1 MPSIAELTR
10 GEPCSIY
17 KRPGEEGKAGGAVLG
32 RPHEPRDLGPGIT
45 DSDRDRRDWFSS
57 SPPFCSPFCRL
68 SLVLWRECCLSLSSH
83 PCPFLI
89 YPLQSKRPSFP
100 KCKSNHATPQP
111 HVCLGSE
118 IQTSECSLLTCPTLA
133 LQDYLLP
140 GNKHKTKQKP
150 VSRDWWANRRV
161 PTYIK
166 V

>member
-1 MPSIAELTR
+1 MLAIAELTR

-17 KRPGEEGKAGGAVLG
+17 KRPGEEGKPGGAVLG
-32 RPHEPRDLGPGIT
+32 HPHEPRDLGPGIT
-45 DSDRDRRDWFSS
+45 DSDRDRRDWFS
-57 SPPFCSPFCRL
+57 L
-68 SLVLWRECCLSLSSH
+68 LTTLVSTLLQTLTGPLERMLPLSLSSRS
-83 PCPFLI
+83 CPFLI

-140 GNKHKTKQKP
+140 GNKHKTKAG
-150 VSRDWWANRRV
+150 VS
-161 PTYIK
+161 
-166 V
+166 